1 MADWSK
7 PDLLSTEAEYTSE
20 IKARDED
27 LAKQFDGT
35 TSTNLP
41 DGTIRWNSVN
51 KLWEKLVSGVWG
63 ALCDVYNIVVSRAQQ
78 ADNADK
84 VDGLEASQFLRS
96 DADDSFTGTLSW
108 AKDYGDVLK
117 LDSGFSYAKRV
128 SVNDGQGNLNIA
140 LNWSGSNTHLVGGG
154 AARISLDGEG
164 LDGQIRLR
172 VSPNQAAGSTVSETY
187 LKVSPGSLIFNGQKV
202 WHAGND
208 GPGTGLHADL
218 VDGAHATST
227 PTANAIPI
235 ADSSGK
241 LAVGW
246 IPDTI
251 PAGTRMLFGSVPPPG
266 WTLVTDFHDRV
277 LRIVNNTTDVGLTG
291 GGWSITGLS
300 ASTTVSVAGHALTI
314 DEMPPHSHTCVH
326 IHVRDNDSSTYSNTY
341 EWSGWGHPSILEP
354 TTTVGG
360 GQEHSHGAT
369 ASTTLSH
376 DGSWRP
382 AYLNIVMAEK
392 S

>member
-1 MADWSK
+1 M
-7 PDLLSTEAEYTSE
+7 
-20 IKARDED
+20 
-27 LAKQFDGT
+27 
-35 TSTNLP
+35 
-41 DGTIRWNSVN
+41 
-51 KLWEKLVSGVWG
+51 
-63 ALCDVYNIVVSRAQQ
+63 
-78 ADNADK
+78 
-84 VDGLEASQFLRS
+84 DGLEASQFLRS

-117 LDSGFSYAKRV
+117 LDSGFSYAKRI
-128 SVNDGQGNLNIA
+128 SVNDGQGNFNIA
-140 LNWSGSNTHLVGGG
+140 LNWSGSNTHLVDGG

-164 LDGQIRLR
+164 IDGQILLR
-172 VSPNQAAGSTVSETY
+172 VSPNQAAGSAVSVTY

-208 GPGTGLHADL
+208 GSGTGLHADL

-227 PTANAIPI
+227 PTPNAIPI

-291 GGWSITGLS
+291 GGWTITGLS
-300 ASTTVSVAGHALTI
+300 ASTIVEGHSLTI
-314 DEMPPHSHTCVH
+314 DEMPPHSHKYYKLSATY
-326 IHVRDNDSSTYSNTY
+326 DST
-341 EWSGWGHPSILEP
+341 SGGDQIFRGPVLTD
-354 TTTVGG
+354 TTVVGG
-360 GQEHSHGAT
+360 GQPHSHGA
-369 ASTTLSH
+369 STTVSH

-382 AYLNIVMAEK
+382 AYVNIVMAEK